1 MPKLSWLFMLLVI
14 NLPAEAKSTST
25 AQKDQQTCL
34 SEVYQPDTRIAAC
47 SRALQVLPKTA
58 VFGFKED

>member
-14 NLPAEAKSTST
+14 NLPAEAKNTST

-47 SRALQVLPKTA
+47 SRALQVFAQDSSL
-58 VFGFKED
+58 